1 MSAMAP
7 APRWPSASCL
17 ISRAGCQVLIAIT
30 FGSGM
35 PIARHLSMTLSMS
48 FMPAFMLLM
57 CKSVEIESG
66 MKPAFTIGIAM
77 PQLKLPPPWPTSK
90 ITPRLRPSTM
100 PGFGLP
106 STSSFRSPE
115 YMWV

>member
-1 MSAMAP
+1 
-7 APRWPSASCL
+7 
-17 ISRAGCQVLIAIT
+17 
-30 FGSGM
+30 
-35 PIARHLSMTLSMS
+35 MTLSMS

-57 CKSVEIESG
+57 CRSVEIESG
-66 MKPAFTIGIAM
+66 MKPAFTIGTATR
-77 PQLKLPPPWPTSK
+77 QAKLPPPWPTSK

-115 YMWV
+115 YMCV